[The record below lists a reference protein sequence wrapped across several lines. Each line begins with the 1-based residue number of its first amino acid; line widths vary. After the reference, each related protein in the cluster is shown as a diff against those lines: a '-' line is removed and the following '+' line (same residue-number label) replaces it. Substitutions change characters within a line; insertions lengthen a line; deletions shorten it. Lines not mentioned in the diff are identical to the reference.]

1 MDIAIAHY
9 QDRIVELIAALGGIS
24 AVFIQPRCPVVL
36 PQVSPFMSFQL
47 SPDPVENELEAA
59 LRLTNSYES
68 DPIRQRC
75 VCVFLYCLQLNQA
88 MILNSQTSLC

>member
-75 VCVFLYCLQLNQA
+75 V
-88 MILNSQTSLC
+88 SLSVLPLT